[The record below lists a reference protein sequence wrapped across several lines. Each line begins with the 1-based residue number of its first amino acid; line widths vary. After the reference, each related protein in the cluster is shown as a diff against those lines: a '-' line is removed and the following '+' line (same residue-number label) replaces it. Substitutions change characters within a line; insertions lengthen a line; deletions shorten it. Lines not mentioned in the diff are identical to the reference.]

1 MMPEINKLEE
11 QLIDALTSGD
21 DAALAELGLEMAR
34 SAELDF
40 PAFHRAL
47 NMLGYHNRLALIVE
61 MMRGAWPH
69 IQESDEYSKSA
80 VEAYAARATDHLIF
94 LYLSDGNGTAPGYG
108 ELVERLEA
116 YFAVDEE
123 QLRSYLRLLQGE
135 VGRPWTRPDFEQ
147 LEMAKVSALTVEF
160 LGYAHRQEAATFGR
174 AHLARV
180 HLPRYLL
187 DRQAGNLYA
196 KEDMA
201 AVLKGKR
208 PPLPNREREP
218 QHNLVPDRLTL
229 ETYLRRMLQ
238 TVNALPYAAAA
249 TLELAPAWIHFL
261 LSRGLVA
268 EETSRQAVGDLQ
280 GIDEA
285 LSGYWQDHPDPALRP
300 D

>member
-1 MMPEINKLEE
+1 MPEISELEE
-11 QLIDALTSGD
+11 DLIDALTSGEEE
-21 DAALAELGLEMAR
+21 ALASLGMEMAR

-47 NMLGYHNRLALIVE
+47 NMLGYHNRLTLIVE

-69 IQESDEYSKSA
+69 IRESEEYSKPA

-94 LYLSDGNGTAPGYG
+94 LYLSDGSDSISGYE
-108 ELVERLEA
+108 ELLQRLEA

-123 QLRSYLRLLQGE
+123 QLKPYLRLLQGE

-147 LEMAKVSALTVEF
+147 LEMSRVSALTVEF
-160 LGYAHRQEAATFGR
+160 LGYTHRQGTATFGR

-201 AVLKGKR
+201 AILKGKR
-208 PPLPNREREP
+208 PPLPNREQEP

-249 TLELAPAWIHFL
+249 TLELAPSWIHFL

-268 EETSRQAVGDLQ
+268 QEASRRALGDLQ
-280 GIDEA
+280 GITEA
-285 LSGYWQDHPDPALRP
+285 LSAYWQDHPDPSLRP
-300 D
+300 G

>member
-1 MMPEINKLEE
+1 MIPEISELEDKL
-11 QLIDALTSGD
+11 INALTSGE
-21 DAALAELGLEMAR
+21 DAALADLGMEMAR

-61 MMRGAWPH
+61 MMRSAWPH
-69 IQESDEYSKSA
+69 IQKSAEYSKPA

-94 LYLSDGNGTAPGYG
+94 LYLSEGNGALSGYE
-108 ELVERLEA
+108 ELIERIET

-123 QLRSYLRLLQGE
+123 QLKPYLRLLQGE
-135 VGRPWTRPDFEQ
+135 VGRPWTLRDFEQ

-160 LGYAHRQEAATFGR
+160 LGYTHRQGVATYGR

-201 AVLKGKR
+201 AVLKGQR
-208 PPLPNREREP
+208 PPLPRREREP

-229 ETYLRRMLQ
+229 ETYLRRMMQ
-238 TVNALPYAAAA
+238 TVNAQPYAAAA
-249 TLELAPAWIHFL
+249 TLKLAPTWIHFL

-268 EETSRQAVGDLQ
+268 QEIARQALGDVE
-280 GIDEA
+280 GITEELA
-285 LSGYWQDHPDPALRP
+285 VFWQEHPDPALRP
-300 D
+300 G